1 MNNQNQE
8 LKKAGLKATLPRIK
22 IMEVLAST
30 AIQEEA
36 HFSAEDIYKE
46 LLANGENIGLAS
58 VYRVLTQ
65 FESAGMVKK
74 HHFEGSH
81 AVYEVIEEHHEHMV
95 DVETGKVLEFQDQE
109 LTEGYKGTVAL
120 QAKDGR
126 VWPPLAG
133 SLPLPRLLGAPL
145 AAALQPVLRRRV
157 AHAFAHGPPTRP
169 CGSGRGL
176 HMRLAHA
183 VAHAVAH
190 AGWRVA

>member
-1 MNNQNQE
+1 MNDQNDQNRE

-22 IMEVLAST
+22 IMEVLEST

-46 LLANGENIGLAS
+46 LLNKGENIGLAS

-65 FESAGMVKK
+65 FEAAGMVKK

-109 LTEGYKGTVAL
+109 LIDKLNKIASDAGYQIVDHNL
-120 QAKDGR
+120 
-126 VWPPLAG
+126 
-133 SLPLPRLLGAPL
+133 
-145 AAALQPVLRRRV
+145 VLHV
-157 AHAFAHGPPTRP
+157 KKI
-169 CGSGRGL
+169 
-176 HMRLAHA
+176 
-183 VAHAVAH
+183 
-190 AGWRVA
+190 